1 MRDLK
6 LSILFVCRLIGV
18 FRVARW
24 LTRNRLK
31 ILCYHGFALG
41 DEAEFRPKLFIK
53 RARFEQRLATL
64 KAQGFQVLPLDEA
77 IERLYSRSL
86 PDDAVVITIDDGFHS
101 VYRLAAPTLRAYGFP
116 ATIYVTTY
124 YVDTPNPVFRL
135 VVQYMFWRARRREL
149 VLQGV
154 PWCADKTVDLSYAES
169 AEKAMWEFIAH
180 GEQHCT
186 EPQRKAM
193 CEELGNLLGTSY
205 DEIARTRPMSLMS
218 PNELRELADAKLSV
232 ELHTHRHTFPQDAQ
246 DIAEREIAD
255 NRKALSQWF
264 AGEKRHFCYPSGL
277 FHERQHAW
285 LDQMG
290 VKSSVTCL
298 PGLNSDT
305 TPRHALRRFLDGENI
320 HRLEF
325 EAALSGLTDLVG
337 KWRGR

>member
-1 MRDLK
+1 
-6 LSILFVCRLIGV
+6 
-18 FRVARW
+18 
-24 LTRNRLK
+24 
-31 ILCYHGFALG
+31 
-41 DEAEFRPKLFIK
+41 
-53 RARFEQRLATL
+53 
-64 KAQGFQVLPLDEA
+64 
-77 IERLYSRSL
+77 
-86 PDDAVVITIDDGFHS
+86 
-101 VYRLAAPTLRAYGFP
+101 
-116 ATIYVTTY
+116 
-124 YVDTPNPVFRL
+124 
-135 VVQYMFWRARRREL
+135 
-149 VLQGV
+149 
-154 PWCADKTVDLSYAES
+154 
-169 AEKAMWEFIAH
+169 
-180 GEQHCT
+180 
-186 EPQRKAM
+186 
-193 CEELGNLLGTSY
+193 
-205 DEIARTRPMSLMS
+205 MSLMS